1 MDGASLVGLIIFPTS
16 LLALL
21 FRCCLVTFMSY
32 LTVVWASIHDDM
44 SKYAGAELESA
55 LKQVQDDYMRKWEA
69 INMFRYVL
77 PSVNY
82 PWVIKSHSIDLLLT
96 LVDDMCS
103 EETNSHV
110 DFPYSTQCFATLKVM
125 LALS

>member
-1 MDGASLVGLIIFPTS
+1 MWT
-16 LLALL
+16 
-21 FRCCLVTFMSY
+21 
-32 LTVVWASIHDDM
+32 SIHDDM

-82 PWVIKSHSIDLLLT
+82 PWVIKSYSIDLLLT
-96 LVDDMCS
+96 LVDDKCS
-103 EETNSHV
+103 EETDSHV
-110 DFPYSTQCFATLKVM
+110 DFPYSTQCFATLKVT